1 MRALIATEYVTLDGV
16 MEAPGGERLHDWEF
30 TSADPRR
37 GEIAEVWASMGAI
50 IVGRTMLVNR
60 GGEKVL

>member
-16 MEAPGGERLHDWEF
+16 MEAPGGERLHDWGS
-30 TSADPRR
+30 TSADPRHR
-37 GEIAEVWASMGAI
+37 EITEVWASGGAV
-50 IVGRTMLVNR
+50 IVGRTTVVLR